1 MARMSYTDKA
11 KLADPII
18 RELLS
23 IVPDAQQDQALFLAA
38 QIFMKGMQ
46 CNTRPMNATCKKNAI
61 SAAFS
66 KMPDITFRIGS
77 RTWQGKS
84 YSTVEIDV
92 VNYKPDLSKYQDE
105 GDDE

>member
-1 MARMSYTDKA
+1 MSYTDKA
-11 KLADPII
+11 RMADPII
-18 RELLS
+18 RELLEL
-23 IVPDAQQDQALFLAA
+23 IPDGKKDQALFLAA

-66 KMPDITFRIGS
+66 KMPDITFRVGS

-92 VNYKPDLSKYQDE
+92 ANYKPDLSKYQDE

>member
-11 KLADPII
+11 RMADPII

-77 RTWQGKS
+77 RTWQGKN

-92 VNYKPDLSKYQDE
+92 ANYKPDLSKYQDE

>member
-38 QIFMKGMQ
+38 RIFMKGMQ

-61 SAAFS
+61 SAAFGN
-66 KMPDITFRIGS
+66 ITGIAFRIGS
-77 RTWQGKS
+77 RTWQGKN

-92 VNYKPDLSKYQDE
+92 ANYKPDLSKYQDE